1 MGERPIARR
10 RPGRLSAGHAS
21 RLAAQL
27 TARDRRIALDCYDHR
42 ALTTE
47 QLQRLHFRSLRVAQR
62 RLGELHALRVLERFR
77 PPWQPG
83 QGSSP
88 YHWTLDEAGAR
99 VVAALLEIPREQVAW
114 SRDSTLALAG
124 SSKLPHLL
132 AVNEFFTRLAAE
144 AAEAGGALREWWG
157 ERRAAATF
165 GGALAPDGYG
175 RVELGGRSLA
185 FLLELDRGSE
195 PHARL
200 QEKARRYARELP
212 ASDLAA
218 QQPLPLLLVPS
229 AARAARASAELGSE
243 TLIAKVWTPTDGGS
257 PLALLRDAHAERS
270 HHSRSPGQPLADRTE
285 TEETDATD
293 LAPPPAPHA

>member
-1 MGERPIARR
+1 VAAPLIARR

-47 QLQRLHFRSLRVAQR
+47 QLRRLHFTNLRVAQR
-62 RLGELHALRVLERFR
+62 RLSELHALRVLERFR

-83 QGSSP
+83 QGSTP

-99 VVAALLEIPREQVAW
+99 IVAALLDVPREQLAW

-124 SSKLPHLL
+124 SSKLAHLL

-157 ERRAAATF
+157 ERRTAAAF

-175 RVELGGRSLA
+175 RVELGGGSLA

-200 QEKARRYARELP
+200 QEKERRYLRELP

-218 QQPLPLLLVPS
+218 QRPLALLLVPS
-229 AARAARASAELGSE
+229 TARAERASAELE
-243 TLIAKVWTPTDGGS
+243 VHALVVKVWTPERGGS
-257 PLALLRDAHAERS
+257 PLALLRDAHAAAGSDARS
-270 HHSRSPGQPLADRTE
+270 TE
-285 TEETDATD
+285 PDDTD